1 MIMANSHNN
10 TSASMLIPRAVF
22 NTILD
27 KNAIN
32 ICHINVQ
39 SLCAR
44 NFSKFHELKANFFNS
59 KMDIVCMTETWLGN
73 VVTDQMISIE
83 GYNLLRNDRDR
94 HGGGLCIYIRNNL
107 SFKILQSSIPC
118 NPMNS
123 TSTTEF
129 LVIEVRSGLEPFL
142 LSLYYNPPDNDCS
155 ELLRVHFEQ
164 YTVKY
169 NHTFFI
175 GDFNTDL

>member
-1 MIMANSHNN
+1 MANSHNN

-22 NTILD
+22 NTVLD

-142 LSLYYNPPDNDCS
+142 LSLYYNPPDNDRQIQS
-155 ELLRVHFEQ
+155 YIFYRRLQ
-164 YTVKY
+164 YRSFKK
-169 NHTFFI
+169 
-175 GDFNTDL
+175 